1 MVFTVGIN
9 LFYFCTPKE
18 LKKLTKH
25 KEKKSLFDLFCSKYI
40 DLNYLFLVCNPSIK
54 YSKGY
59 LRQFY

>member
-40 DLNYLFLVCNPSIK
+40 D
-54 YSKGY
+54 
-59 LRQFY
+59 